1 MIRKKIC
8 RACGRNM
15 NTTAVCGV
23 CGEDILCGV
32 VNAIK
37 WSQRRMYIITI
48 EPYSEA
54 KFQREAQPAG
64 DVSVYEAQSQIKR
77 EVLCCTD

>member
-1 MIRKKIC
+1 
-8 RACGRNM
+8 M

-32 VNAIK
+32 VNAIR

-54 KFQREAQPAG
+54 KFQRETKITTLLNDGPKA
-64 DVSVYEAQSQIKR
+64 
-77 EVLCCTD
+77 